1 MRVASNYIAH
11 ICHTCS
17 PITGPVSCIGY
28 ERLPNLVTDS
38 KRRLQSPR
46 SGRTRYTASA
56 TGGTNSSSNADDAA
70 AIKARLRAAIAKSE
84 RGVVTDEAITR
95 EILAAIESLE
105 ELGGGGRADERK
117 ESPVT
122 TSDESLSAT
131 WKLLWT
137 TEKETLF
144 IFKQAP
150 LFSTT
155 AGDTFQTI
163 DVAKGTLSNTIT
175 FPPSG
180 MFDVSASIQVASAQ
194 RVTFH
199 QYPPPPPTH
208 TPTNPPSHFPPLPLS
223 LPYTHMFNMSAS
235 IHVASARITF
245 HQYPPSPSISIPH
258 ASIIPLNH
266 PFRSHLPL
274 RSTPSLPP
282 LLLPLLLL
290 SHTCD
295 MFTGARLVTASWTLP
310 VPPFGQGWFDNT
322 YIDKEIRI
330 SRDSR
335 GDVLVAER
343 SAQD

>member
-56 TGGTNSSSNADDAA
+56 TGGTNSSSNADDPA

-84 RGVVTDEAITR
+84 RGVGTDEAITR

-117 ESPVT
+117 EAPVT

-194 RVTFH
+194 RVTF
-199 QYPPPPPTH
+199 Q
-208 TPTNPPSHFPPLPLS
+208 
-223 LPYTHMFNMSAS
+223 
-235 IHVASARITF
+235 
-245 HQYPPSPSISIPH
+245 
-258 ASIIPLNH
+258 
-266 PFRSHLPL
+266 
-274 RSTPSLPP
+274 
-282 LLLPLLLL
+282 
-290 SHTCD
+290 
-295 MFTGARLVTASWTLP
+295 FTGARLVTASWTLP

-335 GDVLVAER
+335 GDVLVTER